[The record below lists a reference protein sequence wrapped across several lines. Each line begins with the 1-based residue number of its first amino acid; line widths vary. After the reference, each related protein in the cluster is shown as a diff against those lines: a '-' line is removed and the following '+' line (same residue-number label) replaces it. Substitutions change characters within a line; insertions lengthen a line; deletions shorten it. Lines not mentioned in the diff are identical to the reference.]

1 MHEFEDNESGKDDSL
16 SADDTVVDGE
26 RGPFDILNDAGI
38 LTTPELS
45 SFDESGRALQP
56 ILLVDFLGESEESE
70 NYESANS
77 HEEEQIAASI
87 HKRRM
92 GNEIPV
98 PRLVSPV
105 TGFSLP
111 TQQRLLEVS
120 TSTPNAASAEAVAG
134 THLLWDDGHMVEVE
148 ISSTGARL
156 PPRRSNRVRN
166 NAKE

>member
-26 RGPFDILNDAGI
+26 RSPFDILNDAGI

-77 HEEEQIAASI
+77 HEEQIAASI

-105 TGFSLP
+105 TGFLFAY
-111 TQQRLLEVS
+111 S
-120 TSTPNAASAEAVAG
+120 TKTFGSEYKHAERSFGGSSGRDASSMG
-134 THLLWDDGHMVEVE
+134 
-148 ISSTGARL
+148 
-156 PPRRSNRVRN
+156 
-166 NAKE
+166 